1 MSISLIVSGIGAVVA
16 AIGTGMLM
24 ARCLRAPRGDLIAWS
39 VALVGLFLALAAQ
52 TLGHL
57 AGFSQASF
65 RAMEIGAQ
73 VLAPLALIMG
83 IAEVVATSLPG
94 RFAARLFI
102 PAFAFIPLV
111 IFAVD
116 PLSGTAF
123 TKAWPAPTVYYQ
135 IIPNKLLEYGL
146 APVSL
151 LLALIFVGIVAYRAS
166 RSHAWRAMLPAAAA
180 AGIAVVALVI
190 SALGVT
196 LPLTSLFALLCLVAA
211 ALAWYAGISA
221 SRVPLTA
228 LRDGTAGTGRA
239 GARRAG
245 TGRDGASRD
254 GASRGG
260 AGRDGAGQDGA
271 GQDGAYDD
279 QEDDLDQGGWGR
291 SGQWGDHTGDF
302 ESYDDGSQGVYRGGG
317 LYRDEPAGSRH
328 AGGGH
333 PGDDS
338 GYGWQGNGDD
348 YDSRELDAVYGP
360 GGYDTGSLDAAG
372 VGSHNGYDS
381 NGRPLDHDPLGRD
394 PLGQEALDRDPLGQ
408 GALGRDP
415 LGRDPLDSHAVLE
428 NGALAHGALAHGAL
442 AHEALD
448 HEALDHEA
456 LDHGA
461 LDHGPGRPEPT
472 RAELFGQIAI
482 YTLIEDQVHEFDR
495 LTERIVGKVRAGEP
509 DTLVYIVHAV
519 PSAPMQRILYEVYRD
534 RSAYD
539 RHQQQPYVTEFEADR
554 RPYVLATNVIELGL
568 QQAKVSPFPSIAD
581 LFGEPG
587 YDTSG
592 FERPDYTREYGS
604 SAGQNGTAR

>member
-16 AIGTGMLM
+16 AIGIGMLM
-24 ARCLRAPRGDLIAWS
+24 ARCIRAPRGDLIAWS
-39 VALVGLFLALAAQ
+39 VALLGLFIALAAQ
-52 TLGHL
+52 TVGHL
-57 AGFSQASF
+57 VGFSQVSF

-73 VLAPLALIMG
+73 VIAPLALIMG
-83 IAEVVATSLPG
+83 IAELVATSLPG

-116 PLSGTAF
+116 PLSGAAF
-123 TKAWPAPTVYYQ
+123 SKAWPAPTVYYQ

-146 APVSL
+146 APVGL
-151 LLALIFVGIVAYRAS
+151 LLALIMVGIVAYRAR
-166 RSHAWRAMLPAAAA
+166 RSGTWRAMLSAAAL
-180 AGIAVVALVI
+180 AGIGVIALVI
-190 SALGVT
+190 PGLAPELSAQLGVT
-196 LPLTSLFALLCLVAA
+196 LPLSSLFAPLCLLAA

-221 SRVPLTA
+221 DRVPLTA
-228 LRDGTAGTGRA
+228 LHNGTAGAGRAGAGRA

-245 TGRDGASRD
+245 ASH
-254 GASRGG
+254 AG
-260 AGRDGAGQDGA
+260 AGR
-271 GQDGAYDD
+271 DGAYDD
-279 QEDDLDQGGWGR
+279 QEDDLDQDGWGGGR
-291 SGQWGDHTGDF
+291 QWAAGDHTGDF

-317 LYRDEPAGSRH
+317 LYRDEPAGARQ
-328 AGGGH
+328 APGGH
-333 PGDDS
+333 PGDDL

-360 GGYDTGSLDAAG
+360 GGYDTGSLDAAAG
-372 VGSHNGYDS
+372 GSRNDYDR
-381 NGRPLDHDPLGRD
+381 NGRPLDQDPLGRD
-394 PLGQEALDRDPLGQ
+394 ALGPDPLGPDP
-408 GALGRDP
+408 LGPDPLGPDPLGPDPLGPDP
-415 LGRDPLDSHAVLE
+415 LGRGPRDSRGVLE
-428 NGALAHGALAHGAL
+428 NGV
-442 AHEALD
+442 LD
-448 HEALDHEA
+448 RGVVDQ
-456 LDHGA
+456 GVR
-461 LDHGPGRPEPT
+461 RPEAT
-472 RAELFGQIAI
+472 RAQLFGQIAI
-482 YTLIEDQVHEFDR
+482 YTLIEDRVHEFDR
-495 LTERIVGKVRAGEP
+495 LTERVVGQVRAGEP

-592 FERPDYTREYGS
+592 FERPDYTREYGN